1 MALQPGDILNEY
13 RILEC
18 ESTHSLTSVYRVEHV
33 QTGCV
38 YRIRTYFEDSDTT
51 DSFRF
56 EFPLLAEKLK
66 ELNHPYLER
75 VLGYG
80 ELARGVYLVVD
91 TDGITTLPK
100 AISLPVNEK
109 ESINFLVQVAEAI
122 EYLHLKSIHHGD
134 LDLSKILLDEK
145 GCIRVAEYGL
155 SDLLRNEIKW
165 STPDSFYLMGVRS
178 LSSKS
183 PEQVEGLSSNA
194 KADIFALGA
203 ISFTLITGVIPFLSD
218 GPIESILLR
227 RNWPIGWSPQNIR
240 GISKNT
246 IRFIQ
251 RCVARNP
258 EDRFKNIGEAIKVL
272 KRIRD
277 KKIMLLPVK
286 NLLMKE
292 VPQKRFHTLLIL
304 IPLILIFGFFVRGY
318 SGNGNSTITKTF
330 PASNQITLTIPE
342 SANGNL
348 QVTPSPQTLSTSTII
363 PTSKPAPTI
372 TTCPTM
378 QVTLGVE
385 NVNNLQYVRQIN
397 LRKYFVPSRMSEIE
411 ISKHPILAVLQFSPD
426 GKQIAAS
433 GLAYKT
439 ALLETSDFS
448 EPTIID
454 GRVPPGYAFSPNG
467 RYLVTVV
474 QTTIPITTKHKE
486 VTGEYLRLSTLPN
499 GLTPKF
505 LGLYT
510 KDNMVSF
517 TPDSKLIV
525 MSQKNQTTTWD
536 VITALEVETND
547 GGELGCQVNRVR
559 HNHEFISAFSPA
571 GFLYKWDP
579 LSEYICSLRRTDAVI
594 STDRTLMAYIN
605 VNGLLQIDDLVTK
618 EMLWRTQTDG
628 RLFNFSSNNAMLV
641 SANKNGTVTIWD
653 SATGAKLLE
662 MKETLGNVQVV
673 KFSPD
678 NRYIAVM
685 NSEYTIFLFAVF
697 SNKQ

>member
-1 MALQPGDILNEY
+1 MALKSGDILNGY

-18 ESTHSLTSVYRVEHV
+18 ESAHSLVSIYRVEHV
-33 QTGCV
+33 QTGYV

-56 EFPLLAEKLK
+56 EFPLLAEKFK
-66 ELNHPYLER
+66 ELDHPYIER
-75 VLGYG
+75 VLDYG
-80 ELARGVYLVVD
+80 ELIRGVYLVVD
-91 TDGITTLPK
+91 TDGITTLAK
-100 AISLPVNEK
+100 AFSLPVPEK
-109 ESINFLVQVAEAI
+109 ESINLLAQIAEAI
-122 EYLHLKSIHHGD
+122 EYLHSKGIHHGD

-165 STPDSFYLMGVRS
+165 SIPDSFYLMGVRS

-183 PEQVEGLSSNA
+183 PEQIEGLSSNT
-194 KADIFALGA
+194 KADIFALGT
-203 ISFTLITGVIPFLSD
+203 IFFTLITGVIPFGSD

-227 RNWPIGWSPQNIR
+227 KNWPIGWSPRNIS

-258 EDRFKNIGEAIKVL
+258 EDRFKNVGEALKVL
-272 KRIRD
+272 IRIRD
-277 KKIMLLPVK
+277 QKVILLPVK
-286 NLLMKE
+286 NDLMKE
-292 VPQKRFHTLLIL
+292 VPQNKFHALLIL
-304 IPLILIFGFFVRGY
+304 IPLILMITFFIWGY
-318 SGNGNSTITKTF
+318 SGNDNSIIAEIL
-330 PASNQITLTIPE
+330 PASRQFTLTIPE
-342 SANGNL
+342 SINAAFI
-348 QVTPSPQTLSTSTII
+348 VTPSPQTLPTSTII
-363 PTSKPAPTI
+363 PTSKPAPTM
-372 TTCPTM
+372 TTCPTR
-378 QVTLGVE
+378 QVTIGVE
-385 NVNNLQYVRQIN
+385 NVNDLQYVRQIN
-397 LRKYFVPSRMSEIE
+397 LRQYFVPSRMSEVE
-411 ISKHPILAVLQFSPD
+411 VSKHPILAVLQFSPD

-439 ALLETSDFS
+439 ALLQTSDFS
-448 EPTIID
+448 DPTIID
-454 GRVPPGYAFSPNG
+454 GRVPPGYAFSSNG

-510 KDNMVSF
+510 KDNMVFF

-525 MSQKNQTTTWD
+525 MSQNNQTTTWD
-536 VITALEVETND
+536 VSTALEVETNN

-559 HNHEFISAFSPA
+559 HNQEFISAFSPA
-571 GFLYKWDP
+571 GFLFEWDP

-628 RLFNFSSNNAMLV
+628 RLFNFSSNNAVLV
-641 SANKNGTVTIWD
+641 SGNGNGTVTIWD
-653 SATGAKLLE
+653 SATGMKLLE